1 MDSSFNLGSTGPH
14 LLRISKD
21 KSNTG
26 IEVYIQQLGHR
37 LFSFFFTK
45 NSKGNPCC
53 GCFRFDLLDECLIFK
68 LP

>member
-37 LFSFFFTK
+37 LFSFFFYQK
-45 NSKGNPCC
+45 QQGKP
-53 GCFRFDLLDECLIFK
+53 LLWLFSF
-68 LP
+68 